1 MRLIIMLA
9 CLMSALFAGLHD
21 RFESK
26 ILSFDKGNQTI
37 TFEAKDLLVGESGW
51 VVSSFSDYS
60 GILAQA
66 EVIEC
71 CEDGKAIANIKE
83 FDTLRQVYLPN
94 PTNDPKEGDIVVF
107 RGVNHKAFLVAP
119 NLELYDKI
127 KEDYK
132 EVNFVSSDL
141 LLGYLFSYG
150 GYDPTRLFFREACS
164 AYGVGLVYI
173 INENAL
179 DVLDCQ
185 SFKILDSK
193 EMDTSEVED
202 ISVPFYSRI
211 EEVNTGTLFS
221 FLQPKKAK
229 FYFAYYTNLLH
240 PEVPYPPL
248 MEREKALMERKKQ
261 EELARIQEQK
271 AQEEKAKEEQA
282 KEAEQKEGQAG
293 DKQKSKKQESQK
305 QESEKR
311 TKEEAKEKSQ
321 SQDSAKSA
329 TKAAAKNTSKSAPKD
344 ASQSKKQAQKPKKSS
359 KTKDKSAEK
368 APQKAKT
375 KDKTKSKPKT
385 SDAKENPAS

>member
-60 GILAQA
+60 GIIAQA

-221 FLQPKKAK
+221 FLQSKKAK

-271 AQEEKAKEEQA
+271 AQEEKAKEEQ
-282 KEAEQKEGQAG
+282 ESEQKPKTQIDEGQ
-293 DKQKSKKQESQK
+293 KQASQT
-305 QESEKR
+305 R

-329 TKAAAKNTSKSAPKD
+329 TKAAAKNTPKTTPKD
-344 ASQSKKQAQKPKKSS
+344 ASQSKEQAQKPKKSS
-359 KTKDKSAEK
+359 KTKDKNTEK
-368 APQKAKT
+368 ATEKSKEKT
-375 KDKTKSKPKT
+375 KNKSKPKT

>member
-60 GILAQA
+60 GIIAQA

-221 FLQPKKAK
+221 FLQSKKAK

-293 DKQKSKKQESQK
+293 DKQEGQK
-305 QESEKR
+305 QADEQRAKG
-311 TKEEAKEKSQ
+311 EAKEKSQ

-329 TKAAAKNTSKSAPKD
+329 TKAAAKNTSKAAPKD

-359 KTKDKSAEK
+359 KTKDKNTE
-368 APQKAKT
+368 KAKT

>member
-60 GILAQA
+60 GIIAQA

-221 FLQPKKAK
+221 FLQSKKAK

-293 DKQKSKKQESQK
+293 DKQEGQK
-305 QESEKR
+305 QADEQRAKG
-311 TKEEAKEKSQ
+311 EAKEKSQ

-329 TKAAAKNTSKSAPKD
+329 TKAAAKNTSKAAPKD
-344 ASQSKKQAQKPKKSS
+344 ASQFKEQAQKPKKSS
-359 KTKDKSAEK
+359 KTKDKNTE
-368 APQKAKT
+368 KAKT

>member
-60 GILAQA
+60 GIIAQA

-221 FLQPKKAK
+221 FLQSKKAK

-293 DKQKSKKQESQK
+293 DKQEGQK
-305 QESEKR
+305 QADEQRAKG
-311 TKEEAKEKSQ
+311 EAKEKSQ

-329 TKAAAKNTSKSAPKD
+329 TKAAAKNTSKTAPKD

-359 KTKDKSAEK
+359 KTKDKNTE
-368 APQKAKT
+368 KAKT

>member
-60 GILAQA
+60 GIIAQA

-221 FLQPKKAK
+221 FLQSKKAK

-271 AQEEKAKEEQA
+271 AQEEKAKEGQA

-293 DKQKSKKQESQK
+293 DKQEGQK
-305 QESEKR
+305 QADEQR
-311 TKEEAKEKSQ
+311 AKEEAKEKSQ

-344 ASQSKKQAQKPKKSS
+344 ASQSKEQAQKPKKSS
-359 KTKDKSAEK
+359 KTKDKNTE
-368 APQKAKT
+368 KAKT

-385 SDAKENPAS
+385 SDAKAVSYTHLRAHET

>member
-60 GILAQA
+60 GIIAQA

-71 CEDGKAIANIKE
+71 CEDGKAVASIKS

-282 KEAEQKEGQAG
+282 KESEQKPKTQIDEGQ
-293 DKQKSKKQESQK
+293 KQADEQRAKG
-305 QESEKR
+305 
-311 TKEEAKEKSQ
+311 EAKEKSQ

-329 TKAAAKNTSKSAPKD
+329 TKAAAKNTSKAAPKD
-344 ASQSKKQAQKPKKSS
+344 ASQSKEQAQKPKKSS
-359 KTKDKSAEK
+359 KTKDKNTE
-368 APQKAKT
+368 KAKT

>member
-1 MRLIIMLA
+1 
-9 CLMSALFAGLHD
+9 MSALFAGLHD

-60 GILAQA
+60 GIIAQA

-221 FLQPKKAK
+221 FLQSKKAK

-271 AQEEKAKEEQA
+271 AQEEQA

-293 DKQKSKKQESQK
+293 DKQKGEKQAD
-305 QESEKR
+305 EKPA
-311 TKEEAKEKSQ
+311 KEEAKEKSQ

-329 TKAAAKNTSKSAPKD
+329 TKAAAKNTSKAAPKD
-344 ASQSKKQAQKPKKSS
+344 ASQSKEQAQKPKKSS
-359 KTKDKSAEK
+359 KTKDKNTEK
-368 APQKAKT
+368 ATEKSKEKT
-375 KDKTKSKPKT
+375 KNKSKPKT

>member
-60 GILAQA
+60 GIIAQA

-221 FLQPKKAK
+221 FLQSKKAK

-271 AQEEKAKEEQA
+271 AQEEQA

-293 DKQKSKKQESQK
+293 DKQKGEKQAD
-305 QESEKR
+305 EKPA
-311 TKEEAKEKSQ
+311 KEEAKEKSQ

-329 TKAAAKNTSKSAPKD
+329 TKAAAKNTSKAAPKD
-344 ASQSKKQAQKPKKSS
+344 ASQSKEQAQKPKKSS
-359 KTKDKSAEK
+359 KTKDKNTEK
-368 APQKAKT
+368 ATEKSKEKT
-375 KDKTKSKPKT
+375 KNKSKPKT

>member
-60 GILAQA
+60 GIIAQA

-119 NLELYDKI
+119 NLEFYGKI

-282 KEAEQKEGQAG
+282 KQEQAKEAEQKEGQKG
-293 DKQKSKKQESQK
+293 DKQEGQK
-305 QESEKR
+305 QADEKR

-329 TKAAAKNTSKSAPKD
+329 TKAAAKNTPKTAPKD
-344 ASQSKKQAQKPKKSS
+344 ASQPKVQAQKPKKSS
-359 KTKDKSAEK
+359 KTKDKNTE
-368 APQKAKT
+368 KAKT

>member
-60 GILAQA
+60 GIIAQA

-221 FLQPKKAK
+221 FLQSKKAK

-271 AQEEKAKEEQA
+271 AQEEKAKEGQV
-282 KEAEQKEGQAG
+282 KEAEQKPKTQIDEGQ
-293 DKQKSKKQESQK
+293 KQASQT
-305 QESEKR
+305 R
-311 TKEEAKEKSQ
+311 AKEEAKEKSQ
-321 SQDSAKSA
+321 SQNSAKSA
-329 TKAAAKNTSKSAPKD
+329 TKAAAKNTSKTTPKD
-344 ASQSKKQAQKPKKSS
+344 ASQSKKQTEKPKKSS

-368 APQKAKT
+368 ATEKSKEKAKN
-375 KDKTKSKPKT
+375 KSKPKT

>member
-60 GILAQA
+60 GIIAQA

-271 AQEEKAKEEQA
+271 AQEERAKEEKA

-293 DKQKSKKQESQK
+293 DKQKGEKQA
-305 QESEKR
+305 SEKR
-311 TKEEAKEKSQ
+311 AKEEAKEKSQ

-329 TKAAAKNTSKSAPKD
+329 TKAAAKNAPKTTPKD

-359 KTKDKSAEK
+359 KTKDKNTE
-368 APQKAKT
+368 KAKT

>member
-1 MRLIIMLA
+1 
-9 CLMSALFAGLHD
+9 MSALFAGLHD

-51 VVSSFSDYS
+51 VVASFSDYS
-60 GILAQA
+60 GIIAQA

-271 AQEEKAKEEQA
+271 AQEEKAKEGQA

-293 DKQKSKKQESQK
+293 DKQEGQK
-305 QESEKR
+305 QADEQR
-311 TKEEAKEKSQ
+311 AKEEAKEKSQ

-329 TKAAAKNTSKSAPKD
+329 TKAAAKNTSKAAPKD
-344 ASQSKKQAQKPKKSS
+344 ASQSKEQAQKPKKSS
-359 KTKDKSAEK
+359 KTKDKNTE
-368 APQKAKT
+368 KAKT

>member
-60 GILAQA
+60 GIIAQA

-271 AQEEKAKEEQA
+271 AQEEKAKE
-282 KEAEQKEGQAG
+282 AEQKSEEQID
-293 DKQKSKKQESQK
+293 DKQKGQK
-305 QESEKR
+305 QE
-311 TKEEAKEKSQ
+311 AQ
-321 SQDSAKSA
+321 
-329 TKAAAKNTSKSAPKD
+329 
-344 ASQSKKQAQKPKKSS
+344 KQAQKPKKSS
-359 KTKDKSAEK
+359 KTKDKNTE
-368 APQKAKT
+368 KAKT

>member
-60 GILAQA
+60 GIIAQA

-193 EMDTSEVED
+193 EMDTGEVED

-282 KEAEQKEGQAG
+282 KESEQKPKTQIDEGQ
-293 DKQKSKKQESQK
+293 KQAD
-305 QESEKR
+305 EKR
-311 TKEEAKEKSQ
+311 TKGEAKEKSQ

-329 TKAAAKNTSKSAPKD
+329 TKAAAKNTSKAAPKD
-344 ASQSKKQAQKPKKSS
+344 ASQSKEQAQKPKKSS
-359 KTKDKSAEK
+359 KTKDKKVEK
-368 APQKAKT
+368 TTEKSKEKT
-375 KDKTKSKPKT
+375 KNKSKPKT

>member
-51 VVSSFSDYS
+51 VVASFSDYS
-60 GILAQA
+60 GIIAQA

-71 CEDGKAIANIKE
+71 CEDGKAVASIKS

-261 EELARIQEQK
+261 EELARIQEEK

-282 KEAEQKEGQAG
+282 KQEQAKEAEQKEGQ
-293 DKQKSKKQESQK
+293 KQAD
-305 QESEKR
+305 EKPA
-311 TKEEAKEKSQ
+311 KEEAKEKSQ
-321 SQDSAKSA
+321 GQDSAKSA
-329 TKAAAKNTSKSAPKD
+329 TKATAKNTPKDAPKD

-368 APQKAKT
+368 VPQKAKT
-375 KDKTKSKPKT
+375 KDKSKPKT

>member
-1 MRLIIMLA
+1 
-9 CLMSALFAGLHD
+9 MSALFAGLHD

-60 GILAQA
+60 GIIAQA

-221 FLQPKKAK
+221 FLQSKKAK

-271 AQEEKAKEEQA
+271 AQEEKAKEEQ
-282 KEAEQKEGQAG
+282 ESEQKPKTQIDEGQ
-293 DKQKSKKQESQK
+293 KQASQT
-305 QESEKR
+305 R

-329 TKAAAKNTSKSAPKD
+329 TKAAAKNTSKTTPKD
-344 ASQSKKQAQKPKKSS
+344 ASQSKEQAQKPKKSS
-359 KTKDKSAEK
+359 KTTDKKAEK
-368 APQKAKT
+368 ATEKSKEKAKN
-375 KDKTKSKPKT
+375 KSKPKT
-385 SDAKENPAS
+385 SDAKENLAS

>member
-1 MRLIIMLA
+1 
-9 CLMSALFAGLHD
+9 MSALFAGLHD

-60 GILAQA
+60 GIIAQA

-193 EMDTSEVED
+193 EMDTGEVED

-221 FLQPKKAK
+221 FLQSKKAK

-271 AQEEKAKEEQA
+271 AQEEKAKEGQA

-293 DKQKSKKQESQK
+293 DKQEGQK
-305 QESEKR
+305 QADEQR
-311 TKEEAKEKSQ
+311 AKEEAKEKSQ

-344 ASQSKKQAQKPKKSS
+344 ASQSKEQAQKPKKSS
-359 KTKDKSAEK
+359 KTKDKNTE
-368 APQKAKT
+368 KAKT
-375 KDKTKSKPKT
+375 KDNTKSKPKT

>member
-60 GILAQA
+60 GIIAQA

-193 EMDTSEVED
+193 EMDTGEVED

-282 KEAEQKEGQAG
+282 KEAEQKEGQKG
-293 DKQKSKKQESQK
+293 EKQESQK
-305 QESEKR
+305 QASEKR
-311 TKEEAKEKSQ
+311 AKGEAKEKSQ

-329 TKAAAKNTSKSAPKD
+329 TKAAAKNTSKAAPKD
-344 ASQSKKQAQKPKKSS
+344 ASQSKEQAQKPKKSS
-359 KTKDKSAEK
+359 KTKDKNTE
-368 APQKAKT
+368 KAKT

>member
-60 GILAQA
+60 GIIAQA

-193 EMDTSEVED
+193 EMDTGEVED

-248 MEREKALMERKKQ
+248 MELEKALMERKKQ

-282 KEAEQKEGQAG
+282 KEAGQKEGQKG
-293 DKQKSKKQESQK
+293 DKQEGQK
-305 QESEKR
+305 QADEKR
-311 TKEEAKEKSQ
+311 TKGEAKEKSQ

-329 TKAAAKNTSKSAPKD
+329 TKAAAKNTSKAAPKD

-359 KTKDKSAEK
+359 KTKDKNTE
-368 APQKAKT
+368 KAKT

>member
-60 GILAQA
+60 GIIAQA

-119 NLELYDKI
+119 NLEFYGKI

-271 AQEEKAKEEQA
+271 AQEERAKEEQA

-293 DKQKSKKQESQK
+293 DKQEGQK
-305 QESEKR
+305 QADEKR

-329 TKAAAKNTSKSAPKD
+329 TKAAAKNAPKTTPKD

-359 KTKDKSAEK
+359 KTKDKNTE
-368 APQKAKT
+368 KAKT

>member
-1 MRLIIMLA
+1 M
-9 CLMSALFAGLHD
+9 
-21 RFESK
+21 
-26 ILSFDKGNQTI
+26 
-37 TFEAKDLLVGESGW
+37 
-51 VVSSFSDYS
+51 VSSFSDYS
-60 GILAQA
+60 GIIAQA

-71 CEDGKAIANIKE
+71 CEDGKAVASIKS

-107 RGVNHKAFLVAP
+107 RGVNHKAFLVTP

-221 FLQPKKAK
+221 FLQSKKAK

-282 KEAEQKEGQAG
+282 KEAEQKEGQKG
-293 DKQKSKKQESQK
+293 DKQKGEKQESQK
-305 QESEKR
+305 QASEKR
-311 TKEEAKEKSQ
+311 AKGEAKEKSQ

-329 TKAAAKNTSKSAPKD
+329 TKATAKNTPKTAPKD
-344 ASQSKKQAQKPKKSS
+344 ASQSKEQAQKPKKSS
-359 KTKDKSAEK
+359 KTKDKNTE
-368 APQKAKT
+368 KAKT

>member
-60 GILAQA
+60 GIIAQA

-221 FLQPKKAK
+221 FLQSKKAK

-271 AQEEKAKEEQA
+271 AQEEKAKE
-282 KEAEQKEGQAG
+282 AEQKEGQAG
-293 DKQKSKKQESQK
+293 DKQKGDKQAD
-305 QESEKR
+305 EKR
-311 TKEEAKEKSQ
+311 AKEEAKEKSQ

-329 TKAAAKNTSKSAPKD
+329 TKAAAKNTPKAAPKD
-344 ASQSKKQAQKPKKSS
+344 ASRSKKQAQKPKKSS
-359 KTKDKSAEK
+359 KTKDKKAEK
-368 APQKAKT
+368 TTEKSKEKT
-375 KDKTKSKPKT
+375 KNKSKPKT
-385 SDAKENPAS
+385 SDAKEKPAS